1 MKTCIRIY
9 LRAADLLGPL
19 SVWADGFAVEK
30 TKAGVTVKYD
40 GKLFTRYVIG
50 QSNKPF
56 LWPVI
61 GPSGDEVTRAFPMEK
76 REGERHDHPHHR
88 SVWFGHQGTFFFYYW
103 D

>member
-1 MKTCIRIY
+1 MKTWIRIY
-9 LRAADLLGPL
+9 LSAAVLLGTL

-61 GPSGDEVTRAFPMEK
+61 GPSGMR
-76 REGERHDHPHHR
+76 
-88 SVWFGHQGTFFFYYW
+88 
-103 D
+103 

>member
-1 MKTCIRIY
+1 MKPWTRFF
-9 LRAADLLGPL
+9 LLAFGLPL
-19 SVWADGFAVEK
+19 ALPICAGEFSVEK

-40 GKLFTRYVIG
+40 GKLFTRYVGG

-76 REGERHDHPHHR
+76 REG
-88 SVWFGHQGTFFFYYW
+88 
-103 D
+103 